1 MSLFDKI
8 DEKIKHWL
16 LDCVDAS
23 EEYIKYMHKAAV
35 YEEAYYK
42 ICKEAA
48 KVCRSYE
55 KLKSAYEEPFQVIT
69 AEIPSTTAPWYE
81 DSEFSSA
88 LWSEL
93 KSKEVVVFS
102 EDADKKYASI
112 VVSSKEKVNDISGQC
127 SDN

>member
-8 DEKIKHWL
+8 DGKIKRWL

-23 EEYIKYMHKAAV
+23 EEYTKYEHEAAAYIEAYKKLSKAAS
-35 YEEAYYK
+35 ET
-42 ICKEAA
+42 
-48 KVCRSYE
+48 CRSYE
-55 KLKSAYEEPFQVIT
+55 KLKRTYEASPRIIT
-69 AEIPSTTAPWYE
+69 VKIPSTTAPWYE
-81 DSEFSSA
+81 DAEFSSA

-93 KSKEVVVFS
+93 KSKEVVAFS

-112 VVSSKEKVNDISGQC
+112 VVLSEEKVNDISGQC